1 MEDVAADLTQAHLP
15 GLVKEWMSL
24 KDEME
29 TLSAEVKEKRK
40 RMKMVSGMIQTIM
53 KKNKLGQLKTS
64 AGAVMTRTKK
74 TKAPMSKKYLMEA
87 LTDFFQ
93 GNTEMAKKC
102 AEFLDQHRPLRA
114 AESLSLEAVADS
126 SS

>member
-1 MEDVAADLTQAHLP
+1 MEEVAADLTQAHLP

-29 TLSAEVKEKRK
+29 TLSAEMKEKRK
-40 RMKMVSGMIQTIM
+40 RAKMVSGMIQTIM

-74 TKAPMSKKYLMEA
+74 LKAPMSKKYLMSA
-87 LTDFFQ
+87 LTDFFK
-93 GNTEMAKKC
+93 GDVEKAKAC
-102 AEFLDQHRPLRA
+102 AEFLDQHRPLKA
-114 AESLSLEAVADS
+114 NESLSLEAVAETP
-126 SS
+126 